1 MLQGETTE
9 TVMSGETS
17 DISQFCELGFYEWI
31 MFREEPYHA
40 QFPADNPIL
49 GRYLG
54 PAIGVG
60 PVMTAKILKS
70 NGEVIFRSTY
80 CALTDIEVA
89 SMVHIALGEAF
100 DKAIEDKYGPDCNP
114 DDFPDIGLEDT
125 PHYNKFNDVNVD
137 LRHQDK
143 EWLA

>member
-1 MLQGETTE
+1 MVRDGAPKAMWADAITIKYEAYIQSNTARGIYMLQGETPE

-31 MFREEPYHA
+31 MFREEPDHA
-40 QFPADNPIL
+40 QFPVDSPIL

-54 PAIGVG
+54 PAINVG

-80 CALTDIEVA
+80 RALTDVEVA
-89 SMVHIALGEAF
+89 
-100 DKAIEDKYGPDCNP
+100 
-114 DDFPDIGLEDT
+114 
-125 PHYNKFNDVNVD
+125 
-137 LRHQDK
+137 R
-143 EWLA
+143 